1 MPAEF
6 VRFSAV
12 HGLAVLGSL
21 ACIALVVGFGLRGRT
36 MGQAREKAVRHA
48 WVACIV
54 VVQAFTQ
61 VWLNRPEAFSL
72 QKSLPLYTCDIVPWI
87 GLAAL
92 LRPTRFSLSMSYF
105 WGFGLSIWAFILP
118 ALDAGPA
125 GMRFWLF
132 WSGHMQILATA
143 SYLTVVDGYRPHAS
157 DFAIAVK
164 WTAVYAALIVPL
176 DIALDADYGYFGSS
190 SVIDALGPWPER
202 IAYLLFLEC
211 VAFLL
216 LYWPWVLLRR
226 YGRMAAGPVQR

>member
-1 MPAEF
+1 MPVEF

-21 ACIALVVGFGLRGRT
+21 ACIALVAGCGLLGKAA
-36 MGQAREKAVRHA
+36 GPAREKAVRYT

-54 VVQAFTQ
+54 VVQVFTQ
-61 VWLNRPEAFSL
+61 AWLNRPEAFSL

-87 GLAAL
+87 GLVAL
-92 LRPTRFSLSMSYF
+92 LRPTRFNLSLSYF

-118 ALDAGPA
+118 ALDEGPA
-125 GMRFWLF
+125 GLRFWLF
-132 WSGHMQILATA
+132 WAGHMQILATA
-143 SYLTVVDGYRPHAS
+143 SYLSLVDGYRPRAG

-164 WTAVYAALIVPL
+164 WTAIYAVIIVPL
-176 DIALDADYGYFGSS
+176 DVVLDADYGYFGSRS
-190 SVIDALGPWPER
+190 IIDALGPWPER

-211 VAFLL
+211 VAYLL

-226 YGRMAAGPVQR
+226 YGCVQAEPVQR